1 MSEIYKKSSSNLRLL
16 EKLELILPGYRG
28 YKEKELRRET
38 DRLIRN
44 YLLSRIQPA
53 YRDFKNAMKAIAL
66 SGDQTLATEYN
77 EVQAIFDRVISK
89 LKTMSYGYTGFFDL
103 VKVEEQQL
111 DKMIEFDWN
120 LVSTAERIQEKA
132 RNVAKSDPGK
142 LREALDDLKNELLSL
157 EDTLINRENIIK
169 GVGEK

>member
-1 MSEIYKKSSSNLRLL
+1 
-16 EKLELILPGYRG
+16 
-28 YKEKELRRET
+28 
-38 DRLIRN
+38 
-44 YLLSRIQPA
+44 
-53 YRDFKNAMKAIAL
+53 
-66 SGDQTLATEYN
+66 
-77 EVQAIFDRVISK
+77 
-89 LKTMSYGYTGFFDL
+89 MSYGYTGFFDI

-120 LVSTAERIQEKA
+120 LVSTAEKIQEKA